1 LYKIKNFMGRKVDQA
16 RKEGLV
22 PGRSLT
28 HADQEIPDWLVK
40 MTSQGGEGFSTAIA
54 VEIAITLGP

>member
-1 LYKIKNFMGRKVDQA
+1 MGRKVDQA

-54 VEIAITLGP
+54 VENAITLGP